1 MEGKI
6 KTGSVVGFRE
16 CLDPGDKEARFLV
29 TDDYGED
36 CERCE
41 LQALNTNLP
50 LPPTSVRLKSDL
62 YVVTTAEKMIEAKLP
77 DEEFLQK
84 IGKQIQSLRK
94 QQKLNQK
101 DFAEKAHLD
110 RSYLA
115 RIESGKCNLT
125 LLSLKQIAE
134 ALHIEIGEI
143 V

>member
-1 MEGKI
+1 MEEKI
-6 KTGSVVGFRE
+6 KIGCVVGFRE

-62 YVVTTAEKMIEAKLP
+62 YVVTTADKVIEAKLS

-94 QQKLNQK
+94 QQKLSQK